1 MKNTLSLLFV
11 TLLCVHLAHCDLR
24 FVFSMFRHGARQ
36 PTAIKGGID
45 IFGELWDGP
54 GELTAAG
61 KRMHFLLGLRNRQV
75 YKDFTTFS
83 RVEGSVYVRSTDYNR
98 TIESVESQMQGFF
111 PPGTGALIKN
121 LRTRALAHPFIDDPK
136 GKNWSTYN
144 KLLGMRTM
152 KKRISTVPIHLF
164 NKENPMNQMFYNPYT
179 CKPYYAMSKAN
190 IAKPVIQNFMK
201 SFKAKYGETMMKMT
215 GNKDLKF
222 LDSYW
227 YLFGMFDS
235 FISDM
240 YDGREMKKALANGID
255 LQAFNKTAFEF
266 AQNDILTQFN
276 GDKEGFFARWT
287 ATLLW
292 PEVINWMEKRI
303 EADKAGNMAFKG
315 YALPRFAFF
324 STHDVTVGSGLT
336 VLNRAFGTPL
346 YYTPF
351 ASDIFFELHNNKAGE
366 YKVHIKYQSLTMK
379 IVSFTEFKTK
389 LEEQFYTMDQL
400 TEICGWNKEQMHFFG
415 PSKGGH

>member
-1 MKNTLSLLFV
+1 
-11 TLLCVHLAHCDLR
+11 
-24 FVFSMFRHGARQ
+24 
-36 PTAIKGGID
+36 
-45 IFGELWDGP
+45 
-54 GELTAAG
+54 
-61 KRMHFLLGLRNRQV
+61 
-75 YKDFTTFS
+75 
-83 RVEGSVYVRSTDYNR
+83 
-98 TIESVESQMQGFF
+98 
-111 PPGTGALIKN
+111 
-121 LRTRALAHPFIDDPK
+121 
-136 GKNWSTYN
+136 
-144 KLLGMRTM
+144 
-152 KKRISTVPIHLF
+152 
-164 NKENPMNQMFYNPYT
+164 
-179 CKPYYAMSKAN
+179 MSKAN

-215 GNKDLKF
+215 GRNETEQTKL
-222 LDSYW
+222 LDNYW

-292 PEVINWMEKRI
+292 PEVINWMEQRI
-303 EADKAGNMAFKG
+303 KADKAGNMAFKG
-315 YALPRFAFF
+315 YKLPRFAFF

-389 LEEQFYTMDQL
+389 LEEQFYTMDKL
-400 TEICGWNKEQMHFFG
+400 TEICGWNKEQMAFFG
-415 PSKGGH
+415 PSKAEHH